1 VKKSWRTTAS
11 GIIGGLIILLG
22 QALTLLDN
30 DPKTN
35 PDYVTIVGAVT
46 MMSIGVNA
54 RDEVVTS
61 EQALGK

>member
-1 VKKSWRTTAS
+1 MKKSWRTTAS